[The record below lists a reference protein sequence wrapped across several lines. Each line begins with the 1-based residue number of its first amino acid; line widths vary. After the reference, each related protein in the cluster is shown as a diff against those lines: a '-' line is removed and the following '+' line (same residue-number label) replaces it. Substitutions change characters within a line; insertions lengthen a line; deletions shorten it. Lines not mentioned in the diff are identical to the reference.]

1 VDAVGD
7 RPDGRD
13 DVVLVDA
20 EGSSAAR
27 RGAAR
32 RAQPMPARPPR
43 FVDRSPGQF
52 YGVCDDRR

>member
-32 RAQPMPARPPR
+32 AAYAGAPAAFR
-43 FVDRSPGQF
+43 
-52 YGVCDDRR
+52 